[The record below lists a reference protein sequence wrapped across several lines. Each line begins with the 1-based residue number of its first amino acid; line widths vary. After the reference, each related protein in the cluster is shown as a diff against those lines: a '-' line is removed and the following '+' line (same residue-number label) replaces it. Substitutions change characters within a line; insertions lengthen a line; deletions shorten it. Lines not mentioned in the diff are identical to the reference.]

1 MTLDLGCSCYSTHQ
15 ALSVLGRGT
24 ATYDGTAIASAVV
37 RNLAQEVQCRTL
49 FSTHYHSLV
58 EDFSDDPSVRLGHM
72 VSKECL
78 LLSWEV
84 VFMRENAVRVFRV
97 KLLSELTFQNV
108 GNVAFSPN
116 YITIQSFSKLL
127 EKSAGKTGF
136 EQVFA
141 VSTRF
146 DKAYRTVL
154 RCLNLFRMFAGVY
167 GGK

>member
-1 MTLDLGCSCYSTHQ
+1 
-15 ALSVLGRGT
+15 
-24 ATYDGTAIASAVV
+24 
-37 RNLAQEVQCRTL
+37 
-49 FSTHYHSLV
+49 
-58 EDFSDDPSVRLGHM
+58 
-72 VSKECL
+72 
-78 LLSWEV
+78 
-84 VFMRENAVRVFRV
+84 MRENAVRVFRV

-116 YITIQSFSKLL
+116 YITIQGFSKLL